1 MAKISNGNVV
11 IEVPDDKAFKY
22 CMAMGYHIVKDE
34 AAEAEVPVADTRTA
48 PVRRGRPPKKAS

>member
-1 MAKISNGNVV
+1 MTKISNGNIVL
-11 IEVPDDKAFKY
+11 EVPDEKAFKY

-34 AAEAEVPVADTRTA
+34 VPEEAEVPKA